1 VKRRGFIQLPAA
13 GTAVGA
19 VRTAARA
26 RTVPAISVG
35 VAQSQDV
42 VASIY
47 A

>member
-1 VKRRGFIQLPAA
+1 VKRRGFIQLA
-13 GTAVGA
+13 AVGA